1 MIHQG
6 LMFGTQAQKNQRL
19 GSNTEFVSLVDP
31 RVGSNGLKLGFHQ
44 KVGSITMPVFVFTV
58 NGAVQ
63 SGSVDLNIGYPHWN
77 RGNNKKIQ
85 YIYIYIYYIIY
96 ILYIYIYIIL
106 YIYIYIN
113 MLYYIY
119 IYIILYII
127 LFIYYNIYWLVVW
140 NMNVI
145 FHNIFGNSSSQLTKS
160 IIFRA
165 SNHQ

>member
-63 SGSVDLNIGYPHWN
+63 SGSVDLNIGYPIGIGETIKRYN
-77 RGNNKKIQ
+77 IYIYILY
-85 YIYIYIYYIIY
+85 YIYIYIVYIY
-96 ILYIYIYIIL
+96 ILYCYIICIYVIYLYIYIYIYIIL
-106 YIYIYIN
+106 
-113 MLYYIY
+113 
-119 IYIILYII
+119 
-127 LFIYYNIYWLVVW
+127 FIDYNIYWLVVW